1 MRTKLSGAKNVDRIP
16 VEIWREI
23 ASLLSRSQ
31 HKVLMRVPHV
41 LGKLSS
47 ELFYREIGEFSKPYC
62 IVPQLRATSA
72 LLWHDAA
79 IAGVP

>member
-1 MRTKLSGAKNVDRIP
+1 MRTKRSKTKFDHASDRVP

-31 HKVLMRVPHV
+31 HKVLMCVPHV

-47 ELFYREIGEFSKPYC
+47 ELFYRDIGM
-62 IVPQLRATSA
+62 LRSYAMRY
-72 LLWHDAA
+72 LN
-79 IAGVP
+79 